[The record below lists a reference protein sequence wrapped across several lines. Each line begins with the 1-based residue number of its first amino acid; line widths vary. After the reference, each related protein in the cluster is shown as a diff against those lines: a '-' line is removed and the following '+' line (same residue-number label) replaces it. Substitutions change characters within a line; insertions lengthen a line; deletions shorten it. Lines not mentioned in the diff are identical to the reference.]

1 MANVFASWCTAC
13 RQEHPLLMALSRE
26 GSVPIHGLN
35 YKDQPDDASAWLD
48 ALGDPYSR
56 TGADID
62 SMVGIEWGVYGVP
75 ETFVIDSRG
84 LIRYKHFGP
93 ITEEV
98 YRETLQPLIE
108 ELRGEADGV
117 ERTKDRNS

>member
-1 MANVFASWCTAC
+1 
-13 RQEHPLLMALSRE
+13 MALSRE
-26 GSVPIHGLN
+26 GLVPIHGLN

-62 SMVGIEWGVYGVP
+62 GMVGIDWGVYGVP
-75 ETFVIDSRG
+75 ETFVIDSKG
-84 LIRYKHFGP
+84 LIRYKHIGP

-108 ELRGEADGV
+108 VLRGEADGV